1 MATFYYGSIYTI
13 LPFYSNGTDV
23 FTNDIKSFTDYDA
36 AEEYALKNIDAKYF
50 QIIENKLN

>member
-1 MATFYYGSIYTI
+1 MATFFGTVYTV

-36 AEEYALKNIDAKYF
+36 AYEYASNNLNAGYF
-50 QIIENKLN
+50 EIIENKLN